1 MPQYADPVANA
12 VAALAA
18 GNDMV
23 LTVVYSTPDTATR
36 IIDGIVAAVESGALP
51 ADRLEEA
58 AIRVIELRLAVAEAG
73 ARRPAVHDLRPRG
86 VTQPAATPS
95 SRSRIAR
102 PRSANVRWART

>member
-1 MPQYADPVANA
+1 

-58 AIRVIELRLAVAEAG
+58 AIRVIELRFAVAEAG
-73 ARRPAVHDLRPRG
+73 AGDLPCTTCAPAE
-86 VTQPAATPS
+86 
-95 SRSRIAR
+95 
-102 PRSANVRWART
+102 